1 MHSDKTVAL
10 IGGGNMAEAILKG
23 LLAGG
28 KEKSELLV
36 SEPLAARRDYLE
48 ATYGIRTGSDNLAAV
63 AAAGTVVLAIKP
75 QMAGEV
81 VSGFAQAFDDGKLLV
96 SILAGT
102 STHNLQELLGGAARV
117 VRVMPNTPALIG
129 RGAAALCPGA
139 YADEQDMVHAEKLFA
154 AVGTT
159 CRVHEAQMDAVT
171 AVSGSGPAYI
181 FLVIEAMTEGGV
193 REGLSPDV
201 ARALAVQ
208 TVRGAAELVAAT
220 GEDPAELRRKVCSP
234 GGTTLAAIEK
244 LEERGFAESLAVA
257 VQRAAERS
265 RELGTPKT

>member
-1 MHSDKTVAL
+1 MHSDKTIAF

-23 LLAGG
+23 LLATG
-28 KEKSELLV
+28 KDPQELLV
-36 SEPLAARRDYLE
+36 SEPLAERRTYLE
-48 ATYGIRTGSDNLAAV
+48 QQYGIRTGSDNLEAV

-75 QMAGEV
+75 QMAREV
-81 VSGFAQAFDDGKLLV
+81 VSGFTPAFNNTKLLV

-102 STHNLQELLGGAARV
+102 ATLTLQELLGGTARV

-129 RGAAALCPGA
+129 QGAAALCPGA
-139 YADEQDMVHAEKLFA
+139 YVDEQDMVHAEKLFA

-159 CRVHEAQMDAVT
+159 CRVREAEMDAVT
-171 AVSGSGPAYI
+171 AVSGSGPAYV
-181 FLVIEAMTEGGV
+181 FLVIEAMTEGGI
-193 REGLSPDV
+193 REGLSPEV

-244 LEERGFAESLAVA
+244 LEERGFAESLALA

-265 RELGTPKT
+265 RELGEPKT